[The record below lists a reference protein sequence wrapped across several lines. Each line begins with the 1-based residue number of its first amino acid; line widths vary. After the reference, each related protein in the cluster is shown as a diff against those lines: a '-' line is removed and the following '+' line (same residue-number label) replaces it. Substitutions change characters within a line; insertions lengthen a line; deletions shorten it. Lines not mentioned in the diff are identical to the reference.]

1 MREPQGQMQ
10 ARPIQV
16 VAAAEAVAV
25 VAQTVALEVLE
36 DFRAVVVAVA
46 VEVLTAEL
54 VALEVLDELSSSPIS
69 NKCTS

>member
-1 MREPQGQMQ
+1 MRELLGQMQ
-10 ARPIQV
+10 ARPTQAVAAVEVVEV
-16 VAAAEAVAV
+16 VAR
-25 VAQTVALEVLE
+25 TVAPAVLE
-36 DFRAVVVAVA
+36 DFRAVVAAVA